1 MNVSSILKA
10 KGSDIMTVR
19 PSETVQNAAMR
30 LRLKGVGALI
40 LSGDGTTLDGLIT
53 ERAISDG
60 VAVHGN
66 GIGNMHVSDL
76 MVTGVLT
83 CKPSDSIAEAAR
95 LMTDRRLRHLP
106 VMDGGR
112 LVGIVSVGD
121 ILKYRLDEVM
131 LEAHVLQDV
140 ALAHR

>member
-1 MNVSSILKA
+1 MNVSSILKT

-19 PSETVQNAAMR
+19 PTETVQNAAMR

-40 LSGDGTTLDGLIT
+40 VSNDGVTLNGIIT

-60 VAVHGN
+60 VAVHG
-66 GIGNMHVSDL
+66 GAVGGMHVSDL
-76 MVTGVLT
+76 MITGVFT
-83 CKPSDSIAEAAR
+83 CAPSDSIADAAR
-95 LMTDRRLRHLP
+95 LMTNKRLRHLP

-121 ILKYRLDEVM
+121 ILKYRLDEVL

-140 ALAHR
+140 AIAHR

>member
-19 PSETVQNAAMR
+19 PTETIQNAAMR
-30 LRLKGVGALI
+30 LRLKSVGALI
-40 LSGDGTTLDGLIT
+40 VSNDGVTLDGLIT

-60 VAVHGN
+60 VAVHGS
-66 GIGNMHVSDL
+66 GIGSMHVSDL

-83 CKPSDSIAEAAR
+83 CTPNDSIADAAT
-95 LMTDRRLRHLP
+95 LMTERRLRHLP

-121 ILKYRLDEVM
+121 ILKYRLDEVL

-140 ALAHR
+140 AIAHR